1 MAQQLPIDLSQTEN
15 NALSQYAEQERAKL
29 FPKND
34 YNINNLYSRTNP
46 DALATGDE
54 QGKGT
59 GGDLDIFNESAGSA
73 TDVFERKIEIA
84 KKKAENIEVH
94 NAEVVTEVEPDLPF

>member
-1 MAQQLPIDLSQTEN
+1 MAQQLPVDLAQTES
-15 NALSQYAEQERAKL
+15 NALSLIAEQERKKL

-34 YNINNLYSRTNP
+34 YNTANLYSATNP

-59 GGDLDIFNESAGSA
+59 GGDLDVYNLTAGNNV
-73 TDVFERKIEIA
+73 DNVERKNEI
-84 KKKAENIEVH
+84 KINKFNSNK
-94 NAEVVTEVEPDLPF
+94 TYPDF